1 MDLKSNPFYILDV
14 SADANRR
21 DVIEAAEEKGFFFD
35 AETCAE
41 AQNTLINANKR
52 LMAELGWFVDLE
64 DTELASIKAAIGAS
78 QEISTDGL
86 QSLSRLTALVHNLEI
101 LNEEDPYLLGYTISE
116 INETFRSL
124 DPDELLES
132 INSHREKAGFALC
145 SNQEIAHGINERRT
159 EIKQIIADKLN
170 VLSDGDYTELAR
182 ILGEQMVENNNVDNA
197 VISDV
202 IDSYEVRI
210 QTALEDRTERI
221 QSLIADY
228 QSNLAEV
235 SVLKIQRLISI
246 VKEWDNL
253 AQPLQLK
260 SQASGMPHRISE
272 NIGNQMRDLAVDLHN
287 EEGKTEEALLI
298 TNAMRDVFAELISLN
313 NKFNEDTDILKDL
326 LSGQKYAEEINS
338 EMDSIESAGKLLQ
351 SRPLESNINGY
362 IALVRKLNNKLKTID
377 LTDDTRNTV
386 RENLGF
392 MALGAAVDL
401 HNNAHETK
409 YALQIAEVVVQEFR
423 DLVDVRTK
431 AIEVASTLRSMIPR
445 FDYAGGTRRASASS
459 RPMGA
464 TYSSTVATAANSD
477 DGKKGH
483 KRAIAVVI
491 GAIIILGAI
500 FFAVAGGNLWSSSSQ
515 ETNKASNNMEGS
527 VYVGVWDAVTITSE
541 GYEMS
546 AEEAE
551 LEFEIHINMDATLRA
566 TTNGEDDGNGHWK
579 EDESGDIVIT
589 DGTGAVM
596 YGYMDGDN
604 LVIDF
609 GDDFIVTLQK
619 R

>member
-78 QEISTDGL
+78 QEISTEGL

-145 SNQEIAHGINERRT
+145 SNQEIVHGINERRT

-210 QTALEDRTERI
+210 QTVLEGYTERI
-221 QSLIADY
+221 ESLIADY
-228 QSNLAEV
+228 RNNLSEV
-235 SVLKIQRLISI
+235 SVLKLQRLISI
-246 VKEWDNL
+246 VKEWDKL

-272 NIGNQMRDLAVDLHN
+272 DIGNQMRDLAVDLHN
-287 EEGKTEEALLI
+287 DEGKSEEALLI
-298 TNAMRDVFAELISLN
+298 TDAMRDVFAELVNLN
-313 NKFNEDTDILKDL
+313 DKFSEDTNILKNL
-326 LSGQKYAEEINS
+326 ISGQKYAEEINS
-338 EMDSIESAGKLLQ
+338 DMDSLESAGKLLQ
-351 SRPLESNINGY
+351 DRPLESNVNGY
-362 IALVRKLNNKLKTID
+362 IALVKKLNNKLQTLD
-377 LTDDTRNTV
+377 LPDDVQEAIRT
-386 RENLGF
+386 NLGF
-392 MALGAAVDL
+392 MVLGTAVDL
-401 HNNAHETK
+401 HNNAHETVHALHITECVAQEFKDLPEVSQRANENVQSLQTMVDQAAKSFSSNTTHDAARWIVRFIPLLILIAIFAFGGACDSGTHSSHPSNSQTTNNSTPAVSTEKQELSDQMDELGAEIDALEEELTTLNSNIESYQAQLDSLASDMDYYEEQYNATGSDEYYNAFYDAQDEYNSIVEKHNDALNQYNTK
-409 YALQIAEVVVQEFR
+409 YASYEEKLDTYNE
-423 DLVDVRTK
+423 LVEK
-431 AIEVASTLRSMIPR
+431 
-445 FDYAGGTRRASASS
+445 Y
-459 RPMGA
+459 
-464 TYSSTVATAANSD
+464 
-477 DGKKGH
+477 
-483 KRAIAVVI
+483 
-491 GAIIILGAI
+491 
-500 FFAVAGGNLWSSSSQ
+500 
-515 ETNKASNNMEGS
+515 NNM
-527 VYVGVWDAVTITSE
+527 
-541 GYEMS
+541 
-546 AEEAE
+546 
-551 LEFEIHINMDATLRA
+551 
-566 TTNGEDDGNGHWK
+566 
-579 EDESGDIVIT
+579 
-589 DGTGAVM
+589 
-596 YGYMDGDN
+596 
-604 LVIDF
+604 
-609 GDDFIVTLQK
+609 
-619 R
+619 